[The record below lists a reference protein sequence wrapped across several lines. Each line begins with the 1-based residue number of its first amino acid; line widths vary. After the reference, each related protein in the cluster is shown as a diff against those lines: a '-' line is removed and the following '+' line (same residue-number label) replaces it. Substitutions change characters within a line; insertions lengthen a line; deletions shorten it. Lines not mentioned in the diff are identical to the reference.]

1 MGIDQLGFQSV
12 QLGYLKILQM
22 GNADPNNTKAG
33 KEYEHR
39 PHAKMLSGT
48 ESMKSAEEML
58 KKKMNSRSLESVAQE
73 LVSAMM
79 MSAYLLEKAT
89 SSNDDKS
96 RFSNH
101 DVIISVEEA
110 CGSNHDVIISFEE
123 ACGSNRDVIVSIIDA
138 DEETEADSR
147 NRNSENSN

>member
-1 MGIDQLGFQSV
+1 MS
-12 QLGYLKILQM
+12 
-22 GNADPNNTKAG
+22 
-33 KEYEHR
+33 
-39 PHAKMLSGT
+39 
-48 ESMKSAEEML
+48 

-79 MSAYLLEKAT
+79 TSAYLLEKST
-89 SSNDDKS
+89 SSNDDDS

-110 CGSNHDVIISFEE
+110 CCSNHDVIISVEE
-123 ACGSNRDVIVSIIDA
+123 ACGSNRDVIVSIIEA

-147 NRNSENSN
+147 NRNSENNN